1 MRDRIKTYVGVLRD
15 NTAIVASVALFF
27 LWLGITFQ
35 VPDFAVDGTFEPGLV
50 APWIVVA
57 FCYALGYLVAVLW
70 YRKIASLFLR
80 RRFLVLVCLVMAA
93 GVTIDIASSWN
104 TDFFGSVSRVAYV
117 GSILMCLGTTLIVV
131 MTASIVAQI
140 GARNTLLVSVA
151 GMLVAATLMVAL
163 GFMGVWGKDIARLFV
178 PLAMIPVNLLVF
190 KGMPLRQVFMRGLN
204 KNTAWPHKLLA
215 TSALHGA
222 VFGFYIVAYS
232 ALGVEGSHI
241 AFNGVCYGIAAVVLG
256 VMMVAGANGLQ
267 PPHLPPGISC
277 HGFRDASHLRL
288 RRSVRFGRRY
298 CCGWLCV
305 PPSYYVRSLL
315 VSLEAVRF
323 AGAVGH
329 FADDV
334 VFRRGPGDRCWG
346 NDAIPLAGGADRRC
360 CRPVPSLCFSLDL
373 SVFRGSETYGLAGAS
388 FVPAPDTSTATP
400 QEFAVQY
407 LALDAGLT
415 SREMEIALCLAE
427 GKKRKQIADELCVSD
442 QTVKTHVSHIYTKL
456 GIHSKEELIELVRER
471 ASSFEE

>member
-163 GFMGVWGKDIARLFV
+163 GFMG
-178 PLAMIPVNLLVF
+178 
-190 KGMPLRQVFMRGLN
+190 
-204 KNTAWPHKLLA
+204 
-215 TSALHGA
+215 A
-222 VFGFYIVAYS
+222 V
-232 ALGVEGSHI
+232 
-241 AFNGVCYGIAAVVLG
+241 
-256 VMMVAGANGLQ
+256 
-267 PPHLPPGISC
+267 
-277 HGFRDASHLRL
+277 
-288 RRSVRFGRRY
+288 
-298 CCGWLCV
+298 
-305 PPSYYVRSLL
+305 SYT
-315 VSLEAVRF
+315 
-323 AGAVGH
+323 H
-329 FADDV
+329 
-334 VFRRGPGDRCWG
+334 
-346 NDAIPLAGGADRRC
+346 
-360 CRPVPSLCFSLDL
+360 
-373 SVFRGSETYGLAGAS
+373 
-388 FVPAPDTSTATP
+388 
-400 QEFAVQY
+400 
-407 LALDAGLT
+407 LALPT
-415 SREMEIALCLAE
+415 NSR
-427 GKKRKQIADELCVSD
+427 V
-442 QTVKTHVSHIYTKL
+442 
-456 GIHSKEELIELVRER
+456 
-471 ASSFEE
+471 

>member
-256 VMMVAGANGLQ
+256 VMMVAAQTDFN
-267 PPHLPPGISC
+267 HLIYHRAFPAMAFGMLLICVCAEASVLGVGIVAA
-277 HGFRDASHLRL
+277 G
-288 RRSVRFGRRY
+288 
-298 CCGWLCV
+298 
-305 PPSYYVRSLL
+305 YVRSLL

-360 CRPVPSLCFSLDL
+360 CRLCHLCASHWISRSFGDQKRTVWLGRRS
-373 SVFRGSETYGLAGAS
+373 SQHRYEYGHAPGICRAISGIGRGPHIAGDGDS
-388 FVPAPDTSTATP
+388 
-400 QEFAVQY
+400 
-407 LALDAGLT
+407 ALP
-415 SREMEIALCLAE
+415 C
-427 GKKRKQIADELCVSD
+427 
-442 QTVKTHVSHIYTKL
+442 
-456 GIHSKEELIELVRER
+456 
-471 ASSFEE
+471 

>member
-117 GSILMCLGTTLIVV
+117 GSILMCLGTTLIEV

-256 VMMVAGANGLQ
+256 VMMVAAQTDFNHLIYHRAFPAMAFGMLLICVCAEASVLGVGIVAAGYAFLHLIMCGVCSYLSKQFDLPAPWVISLTTLFFVGGQVIGAGATTLSLWLEAPIGDVAACAIFVLLIGSLGLS
-267 PPHLPPGISC
+267 GI
-277 HGFRDASHLRL
+277 RN
-288 RRSVRFGRRY
+288 VRFGWGVVR
-298 CCGWLCV
+298 
-305 PPSYYVRSLL
+305 PS
-315 VSLEAVRF
+315 
-323 AGAVGH
+323 
-329 FADDV
+329 
-334 VFRRGPGDRCWG
+334 
-346 NDAIPLAGGADRRC
+346 
-360 CRPVPSLCFSLDL
+360 
-373 SVFRGSETYGLAGAS
+373 T
-388 FVPAPDTSTATP
+388 DTSTATP